1 MQHLDLVPIHLL
13 GRQGLLDRLSLTLER
28 TLGSSVRQREPW
40 FDPEAS
46 FDESRGQYSST
57 TLLRLLLDEPSNPS
71 VFVLGVAGVDLF
83 VPILTYVFGEA
94 QLGGR
99 AAVVSIH
106 RLRSDVY
113 GLPRD
118 DALLFRR
125 LAKESVHEIGHC
137 LGLIHCPDQACVMHP
152 STYVE
157 EIDFKPE
164 TFCESCLE
172 LANQRGDSD
181 LRLRANANG
190 DHTAD

>member
-1 MQHLDLVPIHLL
+1 MQHLDLVPIQLL
-13 GRQGLLDRLSLTLER
+13 GRQGLLDRLSRMLEQ
-28 TLGSSVRQREPW
+28 TFGTSVRQREPW
-40 FDPEAS
+40 FDPETS
-46 FDESRGQYSST
+46 FDQSRGQYSST
-57 TLLRLLLDEPSNPS
+57 TLLRCLLDEPSDPS
-71 VFVLGVAGVDLF
+71 GFVIGVAGVDLF

-125 LAKESVHEIGHC
+125 LLKESVHEIGHC
-137 LGLIHCPDQACVMHP
+137 FGLIHCPDPACVMHP

-164 TFCESCLE
+164 TFCESCWKVV
-172 LANQRGDSD
+172 ARRDGK
-181 LRLRANANG
+181 
-190 DHTAD
+190 